1 MRASRLV
8 TWYSIFAGLSI
19 ATNIG
24 AQIASMAIYSGN
36 FAIALSMVV
45 GTGAGLVVKY
55 ILDKR
60 FIFKHQTKSAAHE
73 ARTFI
78 LYSAMGLA
86 TTAIFWGTELAFE
99 HLFSSDLMRYVGGII
114 GLSVGYTIKYFLD
127 KSLVFNFFTAILR
140 ASISA

>member
-73 ARTFI
+73 ARTFG
-78 LYSAMGLA
+78 LYTLMGGVTTLVFWA
-86 TTAIFWGTELAFE
+86 TEYLFHIAFGTDTL
-99 HLFSSDLMRYVGGII
+99 RYVGGII
-114 GLSVGYTIKYFLD
+114 GLIIGYVIKYELD
-127 KSLVFNFFTAILR
+127 KRYVFR
-140 ASISA
+140 